1 MVIWKRSRR
10 DFRVIKKAVWLVLQ
24 EVTEAS
30 ENSEGEWGEGTSCGK
45 DPASGVQDK
54 CVCVYISRRNLSTVV
69 FSLFWPSCFCRTLKA
84 EKRLTKLDQQP
95 FRLAHDTKIKANN
108 NNNRGYFKV
117 NVTSNWKVKLS
128 ILIKSRGLEKL
139 LLKKEWKMLKK
150 TWQTPSLNLELLFRK
165 VGGFARDRF

>member
-54 CVCVYISRRNLSTVV
+54 CVCVCVYKQEKFVHC
-69 FSLFWPSCFCRTLKA
+69 SLQSL
-84 EKRLTKLDQQP
+84 
-95 FRLAHDTKIKANN
+95 LAQLFLQD
-108 NNNRGYFKV
+108 
-117 NVTSNWKVKLS
+117 S
-128 ILIKSRGLEKL
+128 KSR
-139 LLKKEWKMLKK
+139 KKINEIRPTAIQISSWH
-150 TWQTPSLNLELLFRK
+150 
-165 VGGFARDRF
+165 